1 MSAQGEQAVAQNGG
15 LIKRQDI
22 CAVVVTYFPQAS
34 SVENLPALSKQVG
47 RLLIVD
53 NGSGSSS
60 FDLLEGT
67 AQPPETVILRLGS
80 NLGIAAA
87 LNVGLRFA
95 HEHGYRWLGTF
106 DQDSRTTPGMLEEMA
121 CALASYPRPEE
132 VAVITPCHV
141 DQRLNFTV
149 RERACEAAGDGWR
162 TIRSAMTSGN
172 LVRVA
177 AALSIGGFDESLFI
191 DLVDHDFCLR
201 LRGHGYRVL
210 EATRARLLH
219 SLGSMERRLLAFKRV
234 NVTHHPAIRRYYMS
248 RNRIILWRR
257 HWRQEPAWVLRD
269 LRRFLSESLCIVLY
283 ERQTGGKLRMII
295 RGIGD
300 AIRHR
305 CGPFREGG

>member
-1 MSAQGEQAVAQNGG
+1 MSGQAEQGVAEQGG
-15 LIKRQDI
+15 LIQKRDI
-22 CAVVVTYFPQAS
+22 CAVVVTYFPRAES
-34 SVENLPALSKQVG
+34 AENLRTLSEQSG
-47 RLLIVD
+47 TLLLVD
-53 NGSGSSS
+53 NGSSSS
-60 FDLLEGT
+60 SLDSLQGATQRPGT
-67 AQPPETVILRLGS
+67 IIIRLGS

-106 DQDSRTTPGMLEEMA
+106 DQDSRAIPGMLQEMA

-141 DQRLNFTV
+141 EQRLNLKV
-149 RERACEAAGDGWR
+149 GERVCETAGSGWR

-177 AALSIGGFDESLFI
+177 AALSIGGFDETLFI

-201 LRGHGYRVL
+201 LRRHGYQVL

-219 SLGSMERRLLAFKRV
+219 SLGSMERRRLAFKRV
-234 NVTHHPAIRRYYMS
+234 SVTHHPAIRRYYMS

-257 HWRQEPAWVLRD
+257 HWRHEPAWVLRD

-283 ERQTGGKLRMII
+283 ERQTAGKLRMII

-300 AIRHR
+300 AIRNR
-305 CGPFREGG
+305 RGPFQEGG